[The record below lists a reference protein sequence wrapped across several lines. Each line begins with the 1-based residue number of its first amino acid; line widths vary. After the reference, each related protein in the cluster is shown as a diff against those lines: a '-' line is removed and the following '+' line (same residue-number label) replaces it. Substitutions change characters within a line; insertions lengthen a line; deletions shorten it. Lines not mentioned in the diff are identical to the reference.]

1 MRIATLLLTLLLTA
15 CILEFKT
22 NSRPGEPVA
31 VNSFFELQVLYHLAF
46 EQHAYIELEELYE
59 LDRKTTH
66 ALQNNLLPAQ
76 HVELVQKWHH
86 KLQSYLIFLLTL
98 QPTDSNGIIKT
109 EMSSL
114 LLQQLRHQNPEQIDL
129 TRPNHAAYQQLRLGV
144 MATTNS
150 APEDIQSL
158 FKEFLATML
167 LMTEQAMH
175 RYEKVFAFETVSL
188 AELCRTAKH
197 KDCHTLGGAETVEVT
212 KTIDLE
218 MATKMVNKNIHHLN
232 KIITDMHQLDGIR
245 AITGGDIDFYEQQL
259 SEYHQRYEF
268 VLMKAAQQ
276 SVLPIFFTDIFTK
289 RSGDI
294 HLRNWE
300 EWLSSNKMLT
310 DVTLTTVSQAIVELK
325 QEIIARWATI
335 KKLQQSQRPMK
346 EKDIYKWLSS
356 NEVAVARLLM
366 QSPEYAAV
374 VNFLIHKYEHRVD
387 NKKWQKIIK
396 GALSTIGISTLLIF
410 VGSLTPLLPM
420 NAVLSK
426 AVLVSAAANFGW
438 VSLNIN
444 DSLVIRGHHL
454 RLERSLLTGTSQR
467 ISDNLELLR
476 QFEAARK
483 NAILSGAISLSMTA
497 ASYNLILK
505 SLNSSSRPFL
515 SSYIHNLFVTKPQ
528 TSDYTDIFI
537 DP

>member
-15 CILEFKT
+15 CILEFKP
-22 NSRPGEPVA
+22 NSRAEEPVA

-46 EQHAYIELEELYE
+46 EQHAYIELEDLFD
-59 LDRKTTH
+59 LDKKTTH
-66 ALQNNLLPAQ
+66 ALQDNMIPSQ
-76 HVELVQKWHH
+76 HIQLVQKWQH
-86 KLQSYLIFLLTL
+86 KLRSYLIFLLTL

-109 EMSSL
+109 AMSSL
-114 LLQQLRHQNPEQIDL
+114 LLQQLRQQNPEQIDL
-129 TRPNHAAYQQLRLGV
+129 ARPNHDTYHQLRIGM

-150 APEDIQSL
+150 SQEAIQS
-158 FKEFLATML
+158 FFREFLDTML

-175 RYEKVFAFETVSL
+175 RYQNLFAFETTGLVD
-188 AELCRTAKH
+188 LCHAAGYD
-197 KDCHTLGGAETVEVT
+197 DCHTIGASNTVVT

-218 MATKMVNKNIHHLN
+218 MATKMVNKNISHLN
-232 KIITDMHQLDGIR
+232 KIITDLHQLERGKLTTSSD
-245 AITGGDIDFYEQQL
+245 TNF
-259 SEYHQRYEF
+259 SEAQISAYHQRYEF
-268 VLMKAAQQ
+268 VLMKAVEQDI
-276 SVLPIFFTDIFTK
+276 LPIFFTDIFTK

-294 HLRNWE
+294 HLRSWE
-300 EWLSSNKMLT
+300 EWQSNSKLLT

-325 QEIIARWATI
+325 KEIMARWATI
-335 KKLQQSQRPMK
+335 KKLQQSKRPIK

-356 NEVAVARLLM
+356 NEVAVTRLLL

-374 VNFLIHKYEHRVD
+374 VNYLIHKYEHKVD

-396 GALSTIGISTLLIF
+396 GALSTIGIGTLLIF
-410 VGSLTPLLPM
+410 AGSFTPLLSL

-426 AVLVSAAANFGW
+426 AIIVSAAANFGW
-438 VSLNIN
+438 LSLNVS
-444 DSLVIRGHHL
+444 DSLIIRANHL

-467 ISDNLELLR
+467 VSDNLELLR

-483 NAILSGAISLSMTA
+483 NAILSGALSLSMTA
-497 ASYNLILK
+497 ASYNHILK

-515 SSYIHNLFVTKPQ
+515 SSYIHNLFATKPQ
-528 TSDYTDIFI
+528 TSDDTNIFI